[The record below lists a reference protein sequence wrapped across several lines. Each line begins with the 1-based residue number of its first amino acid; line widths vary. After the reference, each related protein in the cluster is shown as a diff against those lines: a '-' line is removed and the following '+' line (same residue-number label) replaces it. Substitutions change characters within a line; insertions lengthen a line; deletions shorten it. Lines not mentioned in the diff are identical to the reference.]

1 MKKVVL
7 VGLGLSLLTGCSES
21 AILAANG
28 MSMVVAVGL
37 LWSTV
42 NIGRSS

>member
-1 MKKVVL
+1 MKKILLIVIAL
-7 VGLGLSLLTGCSES
+7 WTLTGCSES

-28 MSMVVAVGL
+28 LSMLVACGL

-42 NIGRSS
+42 NIGRPS